1 MVAISHTI
9 YPALELFRYRSA
21 SDYYDTTAFD
31 GTSDGTNYWKL
42 YNLITM
48 YGMMS
53 IGGILTLTQLL
64 SMFGVAAQ
72 INVILWGYAGMLV
85 GPILGAFISG
95 MAMWGYD

>member
-1 MVAISHTI
+1 
-9 YPALELFRYRSA
+9 
-21 SDYYDTTAFD
+21 
-31 GTSDGTNYWKL
+31 
-42 YNLITM
+42 
-48 YGMMS
+48 MMS